1 MKTQSQRTACGSD
14 SLWALV
20 LAGGSGRRLEPI
32 TRALYG
38 KPVPKQFCRLGGNRS
53 LLQDTVGRLGPSI
66 PLERIVVVADSTQAD
81 LARRQVGTPGARVV
95 GQPSDRGTAPG
106 VLLPLMHILLEDP
119 EATVVVTPSDHAVA
133 DEACFQE
140 GIRQAAGVVERE
152 EGQIVLFGVEAD
164 TPRTDYG
171 WIVPGESLGLGHNGT
186 LRRVMRFTEKPRIER
201 ARALLARGAL
211 WNTFVMVG
219 KGKTF
224 VDLYRQ
230 RLPEIARFFDA
241 FARMDADRREAW
253 LVTNYDRIPRASFS
267 RDILQTAPTLSVYT
281 WPASLAWTDVG
292 TPDRLF
298 EWLDTRGRMDWL
310 VDQLRR
316 RGAYDL
322 IEDHADLTSVA
333 TAV

>member
-1 MKTQSQRTACGSD
+1 MKTRTQRTPYGSD

-20 LAGGSGRRLEPI
+20 LAGGFGRRLESI

-38 KPVPKQFCRLGGNRS
+38 KPVPKQFCRLGGSRS
-53 LLQDTVGRLGPSI
+53 LLQDTVGRLGPRV
-66 PLERIVVVADSTQAD
+66 PLERTVVVADASLAH
-81 LARRQVGTPGARVV
+81 LARQQVGTRGASVI

-119 EATVVVTPSDHAVA
+119 EATVVVTPSDHAIA
-133 DEACFQE
+133 DEVCFQE
-140 GIRQAAGVVERE
+140 GVGLVAGVVERE
-152 EGQIVLFGVEAD
+152 EDQIVLFGVEAD

-171 WIVPGESLGLGHNGT
+171 WIVPGESLGYGHNGT
-186 LRRVMRFTEKPRIER
+186 LRRVKRFTEKPRLER
-201 ARALLARGAL
+201 ARALLASGAL

-224 VDLYRQ
+224 LDLYRR
-230 RLPEIARFFDA
+230 RLPEIARFFDT
-241 FARMDADRREAW
+241 FARMDADRRGAW
-253 LVTNYDRIPRASFS
+253 LATNYHEVPRASFS
-267 RDILQTAPTLSVYT
+267 RDLLQTAPNLSVYT

-298 EWLDTRGRMDWL
+298 EWLDTRGQMDWL

-316 RGAYDL
+316 RGAYDV
-322 IEDHADLTSVA
+322 IEDHADLASVA
-333 TAV
+333 AAV